1 MRNSLRSSVF
11 LASLLAS
18 SALAASDTIAADPV
32 PSSIRL
38 TPLQATQGSLQLNS
52 APLGP
57 FQLPSGTTSN
67 SLGATQNPL
76 RAPQDPLRT
85 QRSPDYVQ
93 PNPNPQIRRREI
105 DGIPQVRQRQIDE
118 TPQVRQKEQDSFQ
131 LPPRRLQPEPKIRRY
146 EPTPTGA
153 VGGIRGQVMVKPIC
167 SVVSVTD
174 CVARPYVGTLNVVSL
189 DRTQR
194 VRIRTGNQGEFE
206 LQLLAGIYIIEP
218 ETGSF
223 PALSQRTVRIVSGA
237 IREEEFAFEG
247 NVRDSEPVGSSSSQ
261 TVREGEQP
269 GSSSV
274 QKTF

>member
-18 SALAASDTIAADPV
+18 TALAASDTIAADPV

-38 TPLQATQGSLQLNS
+38 TPLQTTLGSPSQLNPS
-52 APLGP
+52 PLGP
-57 FQLPSGTTSN
+57 LQLPSGTPSN
-67 SLGATQNPL
+67 SLGAT
-76 RAPQDPLRT
+76 QDPLRT
-85 QRSPDYVQ
+85 QRSPDFVQ
-93 PNPNPQIRRREI
+93 PNSNPQIRQKEA

-118 TPQVRQKEQDSFQ
+118 TPQVRQKDQDPFQ
-131 LPPRRLQPEPKIRRY
+131 LPPRRRQPQPKIRRY

-153 VGGIRGQVMVKPIC
+153 VGGIRGQVTVKPIC

-194 VRIRTGNQGEFE
+194 VRIRTDNQGEFQ
-206 LQLLAGIYIIEP
+206 LQLLEGIYIIEP

-237 IREEEFAFEG
+237 IREEEFAFDSY
-247 NVRDSEPVGSSSSQ
+247 VRDAEQPGSSSQ
-261 TVREGEQP
+261 TVRQAEQRQ
-269 GSSSV
+269 SSS
-274 QKTF
+274 F